1 MLPNDKN
8 HEWCPANAG
17 FINNASN
24 VAIKT
29 TVGYIKE
36 NKKLTTKYTRLR
48 SIRFTKHCAH
58 CG

>member
-29 TVGYIKE
+29 IVGYIKE
-36 NKKLTTKYTRLR
+36 NKKPQRHINTRLR
-48 SIRFTKHCAH
+48 SMKVHVYIVVC
-58 CG
+58 